1 MVIIDVNNT
10 ITEYNTHW
18 MGSSADI
25 RIENYRSDFG
35 ISDATRAQEHN
46 IKPEAF
52 LHYV

>member
-25 RIENYRSDFG
+25 RREN
-35 ISDATRAQEHN
+35 Q
-46 IKPEAF
+46 
-52 LHYV
+52 

>member
-25 RIENYRSDFG
+25 RIEN
-35 ISDATRAQEHN
+35 Q
-46 IKPEAF
+46 
-52 LHYV
+52 